1 MYSNWQS
8 VGMAWS
14 FKTSGQTGTVS
25 KVMCCTD
32 HDR

>member
-1 MYSNWQS
+1 
-8 VGMAWS
+8 MAWS